1 LKLRGAASNSQLEGG
16 DKACRIRR
24 NSMKKMLIVAALV
37 VASAGAAF
45 AQANVITQRRDILKT
60 FGPVSRDLG
69 QMLRGEA
76 AFDAAKVKAG
86 LAVLRDGAPKLPALF
101 PDGSFTGDTK
111 ALPVIATDRAAFSAI
126 FAKMAADATA
136 ADATITNEATFKTE
150 MPKVFG
156 NCGACHNT
164 YRGR

>member
-1 LKLRGAASNSQLEGG
+1 MR
-16 DKACRIRR
+16 
-24 NSMKKMLIVAALV
+24 KMLLAAMLVAV
-37 VASAGAAF
+37 SAGAVY

-76 AFDAAKVKAG
+76 AFDGAKVQAG
-86 LAVLRDGAPKLPALF
+86 LAVLAEGAGKLPPLF
-101 PDGSFTGDTK
+101 PEGSFTGDTK
-111 ALPVIATDRAAFSAI
+111 ALPNIATDRAAFNAI
-126 FAKMAADATA
+126 FVKLGSDATA
-136 ADATITNEATFKTE
+136 ARAAITSEATFRTE

>member
-1 LKLRGAASNSQLEGG
+1 
-16 DKACRIRR
+16 
-24 NSMKKMLIVAALV
+24 MKKLMLVAAIVAAGV
-37 VASAGAAF
+37 GAAY
-45 AQANVITQRRDILKT
+45 AQANVITERRDILKT

-69 QMLRGEA
+69 AMLRGEA

-86 LAVLRDGAPKLPALF
+86 LAVLKAGAPKLPGLF

-111 ALPVIATDRAAFSAI
+111 ALPLIATERDKFAAI
-126 FAKMAADATA
+126 FVKLAADATA
-136 ADATITNEATFKTE
+136 AETTITNEASFKTE

-164 YRGR
+164 YRAR